1 MQNALIENSENI
13 NKVKSDL
20 KFISPRDFLDIRLCG
35 AGAGVGGGQTEDLQH
50 LGGRPGGVQPG
61 CGHGGVPGRA
71 AG

>member
-35 AGAGVGGGQTEDLQH
+35 ARAGVGGGQTEDL
-50 LGGRPGGVQPG
+50 
-61 CGHGGVPGRA
+61 
-71 AG
+71 